1 MSTIAENLL
10 TLQQAKN
17 DIKSA
22 IESKGQD
29 LTDVPFT
36 EYGNKIGEMSA
47 SENLDTEL
55 NEQDTLLAELET
67 QVNELSDKPKDM
79 LQAMVDNTNSCA
91 YLFMNYNGT
100 EIDIS
105 NLDTSNVTNMYYM
118 FESCAKLKNIVHNLN
133 TAQVTD
139 MEGVFK
145 GCPSLTSIDM
155 SNFDTSKVTTFRE
168 MFYSCRGLVSVDI
181 SHFKTTHV
189 KNMESMFDSCSKLT
203 SVNMSG
209 LDTSN
214 VTNMYGLFRVCKKLS
229 DVNLSNLDTSACTTM
244 RAMFYSCNALTSL
257 DLSSLNTSNVTDMA
271 YMFQDVNSIETLD
284 LSSFDT
290 RKVGHYQS
298 MFKECAKLKSII
310 GVIDMVGM
318 VNSTWGNSNMFTY
331 CYALT
336 NVTFKN
342 IPKSLQIGSGTLW
355 GHLLTL
361 DSLLNTI
368 KELWNLTGSTTQTL
382 TVGSANLEKLANVYV
397 KLVDITDEM
406 RAEDEYI
413 DNKLPFVQCESTDE
427 GAMLI
432 SEYVTSKNWQL
443 A

>member
-10 TLQQAKN
+10 ALQQAKN

-67 QVNELSDKPKDM
+67 QVNKLSDKPMDRLQWKCDNMKSLRYEFENCEVESVDEVLAGLDTSQVIDM
-79 LQAMVDNTNSCA
+79 SDMFKNATGLTSLDLSK
-91 YLFMNYNGT
+91 
-100 EIDIS
+100 
-105 NLDTSNVTNMYYM
+105 LDTSNVTHMTEFLFCASVTPNLTELDFSGLKLSNVTSMYALLRGQTNLRSVNFSGVDLSSLKDASEMFYFCKSLRNINMDNVQ
-118 FESCAKLKNIVHNLN
+118 F
-133 TAQVTD
+133 
-139 MEGVFK
+139 G
-145 GCPSLTSIDM
+145 SLTKMAHIYHDCKSIETVPLI
-155 SNFDTSKVTTFRE
+155 DTSKV
-168 MFYSCRGLVSVDI
+168 
-181 SHFKTTHV
+181 KTITQAHQNNFSL
-189 KNMESMFDSCSKLT
+189 KEAPAY
-203 SVNMSG
+203 
-209 LDTSN
+209 DTSSA
-214 VTNMYGLFRVCKKLS
+214 TSLSYLFYNCEALETVPEEYNTK
-229 DVNLSNLDTSACTTM
+229 ACTNFSY
-244 RAMFYSCNALTSL
+244 MFCSCKSMKTAPKIDLRLGTNFSHM
-257 DLSSLNTSNVTDMA
+257 LSSCEL
-271 YMFQDVNSIETLD
+271 
-284 LSSFDT
+284 
-290 RKVGHYQS
+290 
-298 MFKECAKLKSII
+298 
-310 GVIDMVGM
+310 
-318 VNSTWGNSNMFTY
+318 
-331 CYALT
+331 LT
-336 NVTFKN
+336 NLNLKN
-342 IPKSLQIGSGTLW
+342 IPKSLQIGSGTSW

-368 KELWNLTGSTTQTL
+368 KELWDKTGSTTQTL
-382 TVGSANLEKLANVYV
+382 TVGTANLEKLANVYV